1 MVWPV
6 MAAISASVQP
16 EGVMKKLEALRIL
29 ETRLATLEQ
38 EHQAELARDED
49 TPEEIDSRAEAKSLA
64 SVFEFLRDCK
74 ISHRDSL
81 LRILERYLRPKSGS
95 ARIGHGPLQGAKE
108 ILSGRLKTNKA
119 TKLAA
124 GRLGQR
130 TGFKVHN
137 GELTRGGRSPG
148 SLKSKERP

>member
-1 MVWPV
+1 
-6 MAAISASVQP
+6 
-16 EGVMKKLEALRIL
+16 MKKLEALRML
-29 ETRLATLEQ
+29 ETRLATIEQ

-49 TPEEIDSRAEAKSLA
+49 APELIDSRAEVKALA

-95 ARIGHGPLQGAKE
+95 ARIGRGPLEGAKE

-119 TKLAA
+119 TKSA
-124 GRLGQR
+124 GSRLGQR
-130 TGFKVHN
+130 TRFKAHN
-137 GELTRGGRSPG
+137 SELTRNGRSPG
-148 SLKSKERP
+148 ALKSKERP